1 MLKQRARFVASGL
14 RLADLFT
21 VAVALPIA
29 YFVRDGL
36 LIGQGLLQRLPGL
49 YPIEFY
55 WPIIAASLL
64 AWIATSWATR
74 LYQAY
79 RTQSLSAEAARLLR
93 TVLLVGLVVASSQF
107 VWKTHD
113 LSRLLFALYYA
124 TAFVL
129 LVSTR
134 VVVRLVARAARR
146 RGYNT
151 RSYAV
156 VGVGEAADDVIEGIR
171 VHREWGF
178 TFAGHIL
185 PEGASAPPGEPVL
198 GRLEDLE
205 EILNRNVLDLVIFA
219 AGRERLEAIEEAV
232 LLCEERGVAVKV
244 SLNLFPSRIA
254 RVSVEDFEG
263 VPMLAFSS
271 TPHEILPLVMKRTF
285 DVLVS
290 AAVVL
295 ALAPLFA
302 LVALAIKLDTPGP
315 VFFRQRRIGLNG
327 REFTLLKLRSM
338 VQDAEQQL
346 ERVRALNE
354 MDGPVFKSR
363 SDPRVTRVGRWLRK
377 FSLDEFP
384 QFWNVLRG
392 EMSVVGPRPPLPEEV
407 RRYTRWQRRRLSVRP
422 GITCTWQVSGRNEI
436 DFQAWM
442 KLDLEYID
450 TWSFWGDMEIVLR
463 TIPAILS
470 GRGAH

>member
-1 MLKQRARFVASGL
+1 MLKQRARFVAGGL
-14 RLADLFT
+14 RLLDLLT
-21 VAVALPIA
+21 VAVALPLA
-29 YFVRDGL
+29 YFIRDGL
-36 LIGQGLLQRLPGL
+36 LLREGLLHQLPGL

-55 WPIIAASLL
+55 WPVIAVSLL
-64 AWIATSWATR
+64 VWIATAWATQ

-93 TVLLVGLVVASSQF
+93 TVALVGLVVASSQF
-107 VWKTHD
+107 IWKTHD
-113 LSRLLFALYYA
+113 LSRLLFALYVA
-124 TAFVL
+124 TAFCL
-129 LVSTR
+129 LVGSR
-134 VVVRLVARAARR
+134 VALRLVARAARR

-151 RSYAV
+151 RTYAV
-156 VGVGEAADDVIEGIR
+156 VGFGEAADDLIEGIR

-178 TFAGHIL
+178 SFAGHIL
-185 PEGASAPPGEPVL
+185 PDDASPPEGVTVL
-198 GRLEDLE
+198 GRLSQLE
-205 EILNRNVLDLVIFA
+205 EILNQNVLDLVVFA
-219 AGRERLEAIEEAV
+219 AERERLEDIEQAV

-271 TPHEILPLVMKRTF
+271 TPADVLPLAMKRIF
-285 DVLVS
+285 DLVVS
-290 AAVVL
+290 AVVL
-295 ALAPLFA
+295 VAFAPLFA
-302 LVALAIKLDTPGP
+302 LIAAAIQLDSPGP
-315 VFFRQRRIGLNG
+315 VFFRQRRVGLNG
-327 REFTLLKLRSM
+327 REFTLLKFRSM
-338 VQDAEQQL
+338 VDGAEHQL

-363 SDPRVTRVGRWLRK
+363 SDPRVTRVGRVLRK

-392 EMSVVGPRPPLPEEV
+392 EMSVVGPRPPLADEV

-436 DFQAWM
+436 DFHSWM

-450 TWSFWGDMEIVLR
+450 TWTFWRDIGIVLR
-463 TIPAILS
+463 TIPAILV